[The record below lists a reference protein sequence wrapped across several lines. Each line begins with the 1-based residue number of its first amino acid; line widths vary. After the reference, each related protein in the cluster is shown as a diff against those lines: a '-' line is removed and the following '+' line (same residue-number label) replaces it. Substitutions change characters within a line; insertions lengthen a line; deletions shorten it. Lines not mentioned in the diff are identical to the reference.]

1 MLKVSANPNHEPE
14 KRCRQPIIQ
23 VYRSWITLQ
32 KHKTYLLNVIWVFPG
47 WIYTNTTWKS
57 GWHAT
62 QPSSTAR
69 HNKGS
74 VCSTLDLQTKTDA
87 GCFLSV
93 YGYGAVPPVVV
104 GRQCSQY
111 LKCHVTTG
119 QDEEGFWNVRTFWG
133 EVLRFGEKLPT
144 SMPMRANRR
153 EKQPRITQAG
163 SVCFPLSQPTV
174 QIKRLFIYSWIIKKS
189 SKSSH

>member
-1 MLKVSANPNHEPE
+1 MNLYKHNME
-14 KRCRQPIIQ
+14 IILSCTQ
-23 VYRSWITLQ
+23 R
-32 KHKTYLLNVIWVFPG
+32 
-47 WIYTNTTWKS
+47 

-62 QPSSTAR
+62 HPSSTAR

-87 GCFLSV
+87 GWFLSV

-144 SMPMRANRR
+144 SMPTWRTHGNMRANRR
-153 EKQPRITQAG
+153 EKKPCMYNSG
-163 SVCFPLSQPTV
+163 WVSLLSSVPTNSP
-174 QIKRLFIYSWIIKKS
+174 KTKDSSFI
-189 SKSSH
+189 HEL